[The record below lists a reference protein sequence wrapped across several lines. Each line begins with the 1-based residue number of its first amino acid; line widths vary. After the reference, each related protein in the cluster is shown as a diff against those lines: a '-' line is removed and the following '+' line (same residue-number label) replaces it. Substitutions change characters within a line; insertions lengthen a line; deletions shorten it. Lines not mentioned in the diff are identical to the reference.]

1 VSSALRHV
9 KLRAN
14 PAYRAVAWNR
24 LPSEPGHAVVPD
36 ADSYGVLM
44 PRDESDLPV
53 VAIDRDTALLFLSLQ
68 ETGPA
73 PDFMYSTGEEDGD
86 RILRRLLY
94 DSILELEQ
102 AVGFVSG
109 LEACAALSSEGEAG
123 RGSVAKLS
131 IDALTYGAALRNV
144 DAATLAQKLY
154 TYNRRPMTTALRSRL
169 PDTAACVA
177 FLGLEHGH
185 DAQCAVEPLWSR
197 SDDKSPWLVFTRRQQ
212 RERQRAEQSCKLYVG
227 LALEELPECLPSLV
241 AELGRSQAV
250 QFKIGAD
257 LDGLLRPDKLIA
269 YFPSK
274 DALLEAVHALQTIVA
289 KRTVHAVPFT
299 ADIAAGGS
307 LSWGID
313 PASEWFGG
321 RLSWRQWICEKVA
334 SALIVARNGAINSI
348 APWQFAFERL
358 QLEGVDTDTFMP
370 TGRWSGRI

>member
-1 VSSALRHV
+1 MVSSTLHNV
-9 KLRAN
+9 QLRAN

-24 LPSEPGHAVVPD
+24 LTPDPGRGLAPD

-44 PRDESDLPV
+44 PRDGSNLPV
-53 VAIDRDTALLFLSLQ
+53 VAIDRDTALLFLSMQ
-68 ETGPA
+68 EAGPA
-73 PDFMYSTGEEDGD
+73 PDFVYAMSEEDAR
-86 RILRRLLY
+86 RILRRLVY
-94 DSILELEQ
+94 DSILEFEQ
-102 AVGFVSG
+102 AGRFVSG
-109 LEACAALSSEGEAG
+109 LEACAALSSESETSCA
-123 RGSVAKLS
+123 SVAKLS
-131 IDALTYGAALRNV
+131 IEALTYGAALRNV
-144 DAATLAQKLY
+144 DAATLAHKLY
-154 TYNRRPMTTALRSRL
+154 TYNRRPMTAALRSRL

-177 FLGLEHGH
+177 FLGLGHGH
-185 DAQCAVEPLWSR
+185 DARCAVERLWSR

-212 RERQRAEQSCKLYVG
+212 RERQHAEQCKLYVG

-257 LDGLLRPDKLIA
+257 LDGLLRPDKLIV

-274 DALLEAVHALQTIVA
+274 DALLAAAQALQAIVA

-313 PASEWFGG
+313 PASEWFGE

-334 SALIVARNGAINSI
+334 SALILARNGAIDGI
-348 APWQFAFERL
+348 APWQFALERL

-370 TGRWSGRI
+370 TGRWSGRT